1 MEQLARA
8 SGVHHLGAARAHHR
22 GGAGAAR
29 AGALREEIE
38 AAEARVQTFQEAD
51 VGSQAARAELN
62 LELAEARLETGL
74 LDVRGPGMVLEIS
87 DSLREVPVGESA
99 TNYIVLVDDLRD
111 IVTALWASG
120 AEAISI
126 SGGLVEGPDPERL
139 VATSS
144 IYGAGSAILVNAV
157 PLSPPFRIEAIG
169 PEGLHDRFLA
179 HPSFLAR
186 VALRIDAYGLE
197 FASEARDELTLP
209 AFIGNTRAALGHAA
223 LGGGR
228 VMAARIAQISLFGVA
243 LIIGLLLVGQL
254 RSQARPIELSNL
266 SAQELSELIETLNAA
281 NVELSDGL
289 DELRAQIRDYES
301 AAVEGQSDTTISEEV
316 LLRISAFGGLVGME
330 GQGIQIT
337 AEGSFDPIAVNDLIH
352 ELRNAG
358 AEAIAIDDIRITARS
373 VAVLGTSAIEIDG
386 VAIGPSFEIRAIGS
400 PDGLQAAIE
409 RPGGI
414 LSLYEQS
421 IDARFTVS
429 QVDRLI
435 LPPTERDLAPAAAR
449 PVE

>member
-1 MEQLARA
+1 MA
-8 SGVHHLGAARAHHR
+8 
-22 GGAGAAR
+22 
-29 AGALREEIE
+29 
-38 AAEARVQTFQEAD
+38 
-51 VGSQAARAELN
+51 
-62 LELAEARLETGL
+62 
-74 LDVRGPGMVLEIS
+74 
-87 DSLREVPVGESA
+87 
-99 TNYIVLVDDLRD
+99 
-111 IVTALWASG
+111 
-120 AEAISI
+120 
-126 SGGLVEGPDPERL
+126 
-139 VATSS
+139 
-144 IYGAGSAILVNAV
+144 
-157 PLSPPFRIEAIG
+157 
-169 PEGLHDRFLA
+169 
-179 HPSFLAR
+179 AR
-186 VALRIDAYGLE
+186 VAQL
-197 FASEARDELTLP
+197 
-209 AFIGNTRAALGHAA
+209 
-223 LGGGR
+223 
-228 VMAARIAQISLFGVA
+228 SLFGVA

-266 SAQELSELIETLNAA
+266 SAQELAELIETLNAS

-289 DELRAQIRDYES
+289 DELRAEIRDYES
-301 AAVEGQSDTTISEEV
+301 AAVQGQSDTAISEEV
-316 LLRISAFGGLVGME
+316 LLRISAIGGLVGME
-330 GQGIQIT
+330 GQGIEIT

-435 LPPTERDLAPAAAR
+435 LPPTDRDLAPAAAR

>member
-1 MEQLARA
+1 
-8 SGVHHLGAARAHHR
+8 
-22 GGAGAAR
+22 
-29 AGALREEIE
+29 
-38 AAEARVQTFQEAD
+38 
-51 VGSQAARAELN
+51 
-62 LELAEARLETGL
+62 
-74 LDVRGPGMVLEIS
+74 
-87 DSLREVPVGESA
+87 
-99 TNYIVLVDDLRD
+99 
-111 IVTALWASG
+111 
-120 AEAISI
+120 
-126 SGGLVEGPDPERL
+126 
-139 VATSS
+139 
-144 IYGAGSAILVNAV
+144 
-157 PLSPPFRIEAIG
+157 
-169 PEGLHDRFLA
+169 
-179 HPSFLAR
+179 
-186 VALRIDAYGLE
+186 
-197 FASEARDELTLP
+197 
-209 AFIGNTRAALGHAA
+209 
-223 LGGGR
+223 
-228 VMAARIAQISLFGVA
+228 MAARVAQISLFGVA

-266 SAQELSELIETLNAA
+266 SAQELAELIETLNAS

-289 DELRAQIRDYES
+289 DELRAEIRDYES
-301 AAVEGQSDTTISEEV
+301 AAVQGESDTTISEEV
-316 LLRISAFGGLVGME
+316 LLRISAIGGLVGME
-330 GQGIQIT
+330 GQGIQII

-421 IDARFTVS
+421 IDARFTVT

-435 LPPTERDLAPAAAR
+435 LPPTERDLVPAAAR